1 MSFAAD
7 YHIHSSVS
15 PDSKESYQAIF
26 QAAGQQ
32 GLSEIMITEHYECY
46 TPGYQSRF
54 FQEGYLEGYADAF
67 QNARQQYQGPL
78 YIGFGLELGQSNEN
92 PERGEAALNSFD
104 FDFVIGSCHKIDN
117 MDLSQYDYNNI
128 DTNELLD
135 RYLKSLLEITK
146 QDRYDCLGHFD
157 LPKRY
162 ARRQGTD
169 LEIDPAD
176 PRVEEI
182 LRLVIQNGKGIEINT
197 SGLRQ
202 GAGDCF
208 PSLPLL
214 KRYRELGGTIVTIG
228 SDAHRAVD
236 VAADLKA
243 AREILLAAGFQRT
256 ARFRNR
262 RPELMEL

>member
-15 PDSKESYQAIF
+15 PDSGESYEAIF
-26 QAAGQQ
+26 QAAQDQ

-46 TPGYQSRF
+46 TPDHKSRF
-54 FQEGYLEGYADAF
+54 FQDGYLEEYEAAF
-67 QNARQQYQGPL
+67 QRARQQYQGPL

-117 MDLSQYDYNNI
+117 IDLSQYDYNNI

-135 RYLKSLLEITK
+135 RYLGSLLEIVR
-146 QDRYDCLGHFD
+146 QDRYDCIGHFD

-169 LEIDPAD
+169 LKIDPAD

-182 LRLVIQNGKGIEINT
+182 LRLVIRNGKGIEINT

-228 SDAHRAVD
+228 SDAHRAMD
-236 VAADLKA
+236 VAADIQTG
-243 AREILLAAGFQRT
+243 RELLMEAGLGHI
-256 ARFRNR
+256 ARFRSR
-262 RPELMEL
+262 RPELIDL